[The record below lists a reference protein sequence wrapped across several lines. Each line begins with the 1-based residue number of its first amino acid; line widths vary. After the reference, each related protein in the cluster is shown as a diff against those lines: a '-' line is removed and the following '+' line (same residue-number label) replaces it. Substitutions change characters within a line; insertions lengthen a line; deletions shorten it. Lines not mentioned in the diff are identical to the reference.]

1 MARVSPTTAPG
12 GARRPTLRDVAR
24 LAGVGVKTASR
35 VVTEEGGVSPAKVE
49 AVRAAVAELGYVP
62 DAAARGLRRGDRRA
76 GVVAV
81 LLEDLSNPFSASV
94 LRAVEDVVRPRGLVV
109 VAGSL
114 DEDPEQERRLV
125 RAVLGRRTDGLV
137 LMPAGGDHGW
147 LARELEA
154 PGGALLGG
162 VLGRAVPVV
171 FVDRAPVGV
180 VADAVRADDR
190 DGARGAVAHLAAA
203 GHRRVALLADDP
215 AVWTAQERLAGYR
228 DGLAAAGLPH
238 DPALERTGLR
248 SEAAAGAAVLA
259 LLDAEEPPTALF
271 TAQRRLTAGAVRAL
285 LARGRERD
293 VAVVGFDDV
302 AFADLLRPAV
312 SVVAQDPGRIGALA
326 AELLLR
332 RLDGDRSAA
341 QDLVVPTRLVP
352 RGSGELRPVAA
363 AP

>member
-1 MARVSPTTAPG
+1 MRDRLPRCQRGALGAALTTRRVLVRVARVSPTTAPG

-190 DGARGAVAHLAAA
+190 DGARRRRPPRGRGAPAGRPPGRRPGGLDGPGAA
-203 GHRRVALLADDP
+203 G
-215 AVWTAQERLAGYR
+215 
-228 DGLAAAGLPH
+228 GLPRRPRGGGPAARPRAGA
-238 DPALERTGLR
+238 DRPALGGRGR
-248 SEAAAGAAVLA
+248 GRRPGAARRGGAADGALHGPATANGRGGAGAAG
-259 LLDAEEPPTALF
+259 PGP
-271 TAQRRLTAGAVRAL
+271 RA
-285 LARGRERD
+285 
-293 VAVVGFDDV
+293 
-302 AFADLLRPAV
+302 
-312 SVVAQDPGRIGALA
+312 
-326 AELLLR
+326 
-332 RLDGDRSAA
+332 
-341 QDLVVPTRLVP
+341 
-352 RGSGELRPVAA
+352 
-363 AP
+363 